1 MVNYIVVHVN
11 YNYYHTAFNRLY
23 EIISRD
29 KIIISYLSP
38 IIIL

>member
-1 MVNYIVVHVN
+1 MANYIVVHVN
-11 YNYYHTAFNRLY
+11 YNYNYTAFNRLY

-29 KIIISYLSP
+29 KIIVSYLSS